1 MFKNFKADFSAGF
14 VVFLVALPLCL
25 GIAQASDAPLFSGL
39 IAGVIGGIIVGVISG
54 SPLGV
59 SGPAAG
65 LALIVGSSVATLGG
79 SWEAFLV
86 AVVLAGVIQIILG
99 LVKAGFVVNFFPS
112 SVIHGMLTAIGVIIA
127 LKQIPHLLGDDRDA
141 EGDLAFIQKDHE
153 NTFSEII
160 AAFETANMGAV
171 IIGIVGLIILISWKY
186 IFPKPKGIMSILQAP
201 LVVVVAGIGIV
212 AGYDAGWFPFALAGD
227 ELVNVPA
234 ITNKEDF
241 KEAFA
246 FPDFS
251 VLSDTNVYGIAI
263 AIALIASIETLLCSE
278 ATDKLDP
285 LKRYSPP
292 NRELIAQGTGNILS
306 GLIGGLPITQVI
318 VRSSTNIQ
326 FGGTS
331 KMSAIIHGF
340 FLLFSTVVLVSVLNM
355 IPMAALAAILF
366 MVGFKLAHPK
376 VFVQFFKAGW
386 KEYIP
391 FMATVTGILFT
402 DLLIGIGIGMGV
414 SILLIMYGLVT
425 SPIGRKSYRKNG
437 SKTSGVISIT
447 LPEEVT
453 FLNKASIRRKLLE
466 VPENSLLVINASLTR
481 NIHFDV
487 MEIIS
492 DFITSSHEKNIKVDL
507 IGEVFR
513 KAEMV
518 FENVHTPEPV
528 TQEEQKNYTPL
539 VVLDALK
546 TGNQRFITNT
556 RVERDN
562 EAMIKQTSVGQFPL
576 AAIVGCIDSRTTAE
590 LIFDQSI
597 GDIFSIRVAGN
608 VLNDDVLGSLEF
620 SCHLAGSKLIVVLGH
635 TRCGAVKGACMN
647 VKFGNLTFL
656 LDKIKP
662 AIEAELKFSPAKE
675 NDTSFHNRVSKRNAI
690 LVAREIIERSE
701 ILRNLLKQGEI
712 AILPAMYDVETGEV
726 DFIETELQTMQS
738 PVTVKATA

>member
-1 MFKNFKADFSAGF
+1 
-14 VVFLVALPLCL
+14 
-25 GIAQASDAPLFSGL
+25 
-39 IAGVIGGIIVGVISG
+39 
-54 SPLGV
+54 LGV

-171 IIGIVGLIILISWKY
+171 IIGIVGLIILISWRY

-241 KEAFA
+241 NAAFS

-263 AIALIASIETLLCSE
+263 AVALIASIETLLCSE

-518 FENVHTPEPV
+518 FENVHNPEPA
-528 TQEEQKNYTPL
+528 TQEDQKNHTPL
-539 VVLDALK
+539 DVLSALK

-562 EAMIKQTSVGQFPL
+562 EALIKQTSVGQFPL
-576 AAIVGCIDSRTTAE
+576 AAILGCIDSRTTAE

-620 SCHLAGSKLIVVLGH
+620 SCHVAGSKLIVVLGH

-647 VKFGNLTFL
+647 VKFGNLTSL

-662 AIEAELKFSPAKE
+662 AIEAELKFSPSKE

-690 LVAREIIERSE
+690 LVAREITERSE

-726 DFIETELQTMQS
+726 DFIETELQTMKV
-738 PVTVKATA
+738 PVTTKAIA